1 MSVRRDSPFEV
12 LGDPPQAVRATEE
25 LPSAAVAQMLSAPS
39 TPALLELL
47 GITGDDHSELSALIG
62 PALADPEILAE
73 ITRAANLLRVSA
85 GLEAPAAALDTV
97 KEQHNA
103 LQRRLAPGEGLLSI
117 LALVVSTSTV
127 RAWHR
132 ERGLSTEQSWEVLAD
147 LGQQMRV
154 HRRSSGRLG
163 LHQLAWMALNWRG
176 RLVHLGRLQF
186 DLHRTEKGTEN
197 ERWVIG
203 AHIPAT
209 GPLDPT
215 AVEESFSQAT
225 AYFSTHYADLDTAR
239 PPGAVPFGHEFL
251 CDSWLVNP
259 VLTEELGADSN
270 LGAFARRWELLSS
283 ERSDEGAAFFVF
295 GQRPPYDAAGL
306 PRRTRLERLV
316 AERLEDGRGWES
328 GHGRLVRQRPAGAQG
343 QKTPSASS

>member
-1 MSVRRDSPFEV
+1 MTDRCDAQFEV
-12 LGDPPQAVRATEE
+12 LGDPPRAVRATDE
-25 LPSAAVAQMLSAPS
+25 LPPAAVAQMLSAPS
-39 TPALLELL
+39 TPALLERL
-47 GITGDDHSELSALIG
+47 GITGQDHAELRALIA
-62 PALADPEILAE
+62 PAMADQEILTE
-73 ITRAANLLRVSA
+73 VTRTANLLRASA
-85 GLEAPAAALDTV
+85 GLEPPAADLGSL
-97 KEQHNA
+97 EERHNL
-103 LQRRLAPGEGLLSI
+103 LQQRLAPGEGLLSI

-132 ERGLSTEQSWEVLAD
+132 ERGLSAEQSWHVLAD

-186 DLHRTEKGTEN
+186 DLHRTEKGTTH

-209 GPLDPT
+209 GPLEPA
-215 AVEESFSQAT
+215 AVDESLDQAT
-225 AYFSTHYADLDTAR
+225 AYFTTHYADLDTAR
-239 PPGAVPFGHEFL
+239 PSEAAPFGHEFL

-259 VLTEELGADSN
+259 LLTEELGANSN
-270 LGAFARRWELLSS
+270 LGAFAGRWERLSY
-283 ERSDEGAAFFVF
+283 ERSDDGAAFFVF
-295 GQRPPYDAAGL
+295 GERPPYEVTAL

-316 AERLEDGRGWES
+316 AERLADGRGWES
-328 GHGRLVRQRPAGAQG
+328 GHGRLVR
-343 QKTPSASS
+343 